1 VKDDMKHAL
10 RSALVATA
18 LLPVSLALAA
28 CGDDEGFSDDALV
41 VYSGRQEA
49 LVEGILE
56 RFEEES
62 GIDVE
67 VRYAN
72 TAELAGQLIEEGER
86 SPADLFFSQDGGALG
101 ALAKNGQLATL
112 PDNVLNQVDQGYRG
126 RDGNWVGV
134 SGRARVMVYDP
145 EQVSPQ
151 EVPDSVFELTD
162 PEWKGRVGLAPSNA
176 SFEAFVTAMRV
187 LEGEDATQE
196 WLQGM
201 ADNDPQLFDNN
212 ILVLEA
218 VNEGQVAVGLI
229 NHYYWFEQVAEEG
242 QDAVSARLKFLKN
255 GDPGAL
261 VNVAGVGIL
270 ESADK
275 PDEALQLT
283 EYLLSTEGQEYFA
296 QETKEYPLVDG
307 VATAEGVP
315 PLASLDPPDIDL
327 ADLDTL
333 EQTLEMIEE
342 AGLT

>member
-1 VKDDMKHAL
+1 MKHAL
-10 RSALVATA
+10 RSVLVPTA
-18 LLPVSLALAA
+18 LLPVGLALAA

-56 RFEEES
+56 RFEEDS

-112 PDNVLNQVDQGYRG
+112 PDNVLNLVDQGYRG

-187 LEGEDATQE
+187 LEGEDATQD

-201 ADNDPQLFDNN
+201 ADNDPQLYDNN

-242 QDAVSARLKFLKN
+242 QDAVTARLKFLEN

-270 ESADK
+270 GSADK
-275 PDEALQLT
+275 PDEALLLT
-283 EYLLSTEGQEYFA
+283 EFLLSKEGQEYFA
-296 QETKEYPLVDG
+296 EETKEYPLVDG

-315 PLASLDPPDIDL
+315 PLGSLDPPDIDL

-333 EQTLEMIEE
+333 EQTLAMIEE

>member
-1 VKDDMKHAL
+1 MKHAL
-10 RSALVATA
+10 RSVLVATA

>member
-1 VKDDMKHAL
+1 MKHAL

-270 ESADK
+270 DSADK

>member
-1 VKDDMKHAL
+1 MKHAL

>member
-1 VKDDMKHAL
+1 
-10 RSALVATA
+10 
-18 LLPVSLALAA
+18 
-28 CGDDEGFSDDALV
+28 
-41 VYSGRQEA
+41 
-49 LVEGILE
+49 
-56 RFEEES
+56 
-62 GIDVE
+62 
-67 VRYAN
+67 
-72 TAELAGQLIEEGER
+72 
-86 SPADLFFSQDGGALG
+86 
-101 ALAKNGQLATL
+101 
-112 PDNVLNQVDQGYRG
+112 
-126 RDGNWVGV
+126 
-134 SGRARVMVYDP
+134 
-145 EQVSPQ
+145 
-151 EVPDSVFELTD
+151 
-162 PEWKGRVGLAPSNA
+162 
-176 SFEAFVTAMRV
+176 
-187 LEGEDATQE
+187 
-196 WLQGM
+196 M

>member
-1 VKDDMKHAL
+1 
-10 RSALVATA
+10 
-18 LLPVSLALAA
+18 VSLALAA